1 MSARRSTTPG
11 ARRAPLLAGTALA
24 AVALLTASSAAA
36 AGSAELQLDF
46 DNGLDGAAVGS
57 VANRGSAAYAT
68 RVVSQNGGT
77 VVFSSSRE
85 AQGEAVRFPA
95 HDASA
100 GGARAVLVVSNTG
113 GVDQLNPGTADFTW
127 GADFAIDATSFTKD
141 TGTHDNGDNLIQR
154 GLSGTRHQF
163 KLELD
168 DHRPSCVLQNT
179 AGGAFRITVPVTV
192 APDQWYRATC
202 QRSGTALTVTL
213 QHFTDQ
219 GAVDGTWSAVRRNA
233 SGFGAVSWT
242 DPSVPLTVGG
252 KLNPK
257 STAVN
262 AASDQFNGSVDNV
275 VVDIVG

>member
-1 MSARRSTTPG
+1 MLTGVSNSGEASFSTS
-11 ARRAPLLAGTALA
+11 
-24 AVALLTASSAAA
+24 VVTAS
-36 AGSAELQLDF
+36 
-46 DNGLDGAAVGS
+46 
-57 VANRGSAAYAT
+57 
-68 RVVSQNGGT
+68 GGT
-77 VVFSSSRE
+77 VSAVASRNT
-85 AQGEAVRFPA
+85 QGSAVQFPA
-95 HDASA
+95 FDPSST
-100 GGARAVLVVSNTG
+100 GPRAVLAVTNAGST
-113 GVDQLNPGTADFTW
+113 DRLSPARDFRW
-127 GADFAIDATSFTKD
+127 AADFAIDATSFTTD

-154 GLSGTRHQF
+154 GLAGTRHQF

-192 APDQWYRATC
+192 APDPWYRATC

-252 KLNPK
+252 KLNAK

-262 AASDQFNGSVDNV
+262 VASDQFNGTVDNV